1 MSANTY
7 ADASTTGEMRFNPKW
22 FGPTGQLDTM
32 RNPHTTDYGWKVEI
46 PNAAVDGISKAR
58 STTTHEFGHMIDNV
72 AKARLGRPEPHY
84 AELMQIILDVVEPN
98 LKGRH
103 TAGAA
108 RLIQDKWGRQ
118 IALNA
123 RIKALVSRELSE
135 YGATNLHEV
144 VAEST
149 SEALNSSS
157 PRPLAKAVYEWV
169 RARAEGAR

>member
-1 MSANTY
+1 
-7 ADASTTGEMRFNPKW
+7 
-22 FGPTGQLDTM
+22 
-32 RNPHTTDYGWKVEI
+32 
-46 PNAAVDGISKAR
+46 
-58 STTTHEFGHMIDNV
+58 
-72 AKARLGRPEPHY
+72 
-84 AELMQIILDVVEPN
+84 MQIILDVVEPN